1 MIQTSTFGVR
11 SALLYTDLV
20 RGDEDNISVIKINN
34 KMEKL
39 NYEQLIQW
47 DKNDLAEYILNLYDK
62 IQN

>member
-1 MIQTSTFGVR
+1 
-11 SALLYTDLV
+11 
-20 RGDEDNISVIKINN
+20 
-34 KMEKL
+34 MEKL

>member
-1 MIQTSTFGVR
+1 MKLTLAQKRILNESKK
-11 SALLYTDLV
+11 L
-20 RGDEDNISVIKINN
+20 
-34 KMEKL
+34 EKL